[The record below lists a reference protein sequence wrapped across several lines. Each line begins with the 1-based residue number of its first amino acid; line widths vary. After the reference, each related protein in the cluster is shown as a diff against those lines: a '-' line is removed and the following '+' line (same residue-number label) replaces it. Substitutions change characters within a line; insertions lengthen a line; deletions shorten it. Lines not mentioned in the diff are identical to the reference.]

1 MLSNIII
8 GVLAPVCSRRLVNIC
23 WINGRRGEREEGR
36 EDGRN
41 EGTKEGK
48 KALVFS
54 SCELFQYLK

>member
-8 GVLAPVCSRRLVNIC
+8 GVLAPVCSRHLVNIC

-48 KALVFS
+48 EGRKKGT
-54 SCELFQYLK
+54 CFQFL